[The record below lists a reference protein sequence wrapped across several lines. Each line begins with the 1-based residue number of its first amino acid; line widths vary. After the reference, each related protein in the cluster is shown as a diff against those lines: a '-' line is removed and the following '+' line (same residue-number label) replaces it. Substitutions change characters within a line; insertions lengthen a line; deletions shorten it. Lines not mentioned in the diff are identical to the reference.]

1 MRCMYNSL
9 SRARSLVDLP
19 LCFFFFLF
27 IFYFLFFALSRR
39 SPLFISCS
47 RSRTPSSG
55 CVRAL
60 SLSVKYVGENTL
72 IRGGVNPEHSMRAL
86 LSSSCRQHKREHI
99 NKMRCKRALFLCQ
112 VFVVSIRAEEWQGF
126 VCMWERTH
134 Y

>member
-1 MRCMYNSL
+1 MYNSL
-9 SRARSLVDLP
+9 SLARSLVDLP

-27 IFYFLFFALSRR
+27 IFIFYFLLS
-39 SPLFISCS
+39 LVDL
-47 RSRTPSSG
+47 PSSFLALALARPLP
-55 CVRAL
+55 CVCAL
-60 SLSVKYVGENTL
+60 SLSFKYVGENTL
-72 IRGGVNPEHSMRAL
+72 IRGGVNSEHSMRAL